1 MTVTFIIIKAESAFL
16 PQGPGFNAWVRE
28 LGPAWHRV
36 QGQKKKQSLGYPVIW
51 NSNNDQDCSHLA
63 PLGSETLSWRW
74 LMKVFPTNDSLR
86 WFKNINNCKYEKLIQ
101 EKKWLSIS
109 LTNYYFLIYGI
120 ISGALIEFLSVS
132 QSFKNCSPS
141 SFGCAGWVFV
151 AADTLSLLYCVGFL
165 SQRLPLWSMGTQQ
178 FQCMDLVALRHM
190 RSSWTTCWTQ
200 VPHTGRCDSQPL
212 VPQASPWIEFLN
224 E

>member
-1 MTVTFIIIKAESAFL
+1 MT
-16 PQGPGFNAWVRE
+16 QW
-28 LGPAWHRV
+28 V

-51 NSNNDQDCSHLA
+51 NSNNDQDCSQLA

-132 QSFKNCSPS
+132 HLKIVYHLVLAVLGGSSLLQVRFLYCTVWASYRSGFPCGAWALS
-141 SFGCAGWVFV
+141 SFSA
-151 AADTLSLLYCVGFL
+151 
-165 SQRLPLWSMGTQQ
+165 
-178 FQCMDLVALRHM
+178 
-190 RSSWTTCWTQ
+190 WT
-200 VPHTGRCDSQPL
+200 
-212 VPQASPWIEFLN
+212 
-224 E
+224 